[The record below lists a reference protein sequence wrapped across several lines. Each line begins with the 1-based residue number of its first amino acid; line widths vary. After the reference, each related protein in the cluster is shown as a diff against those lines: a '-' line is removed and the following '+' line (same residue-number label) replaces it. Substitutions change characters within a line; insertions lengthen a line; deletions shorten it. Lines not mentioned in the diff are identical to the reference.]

1 MSTTRRLDGEP
12 HDGVQWAWLVMGC
25 LAAIDAIWAWRAG
38 FQFRGFRQLLPPLAG
53 FLALGIICGHGA
65 RGRRLRDLGHYAA
78 LWLAFAVVVNVAS
91 YLAATMR
98 LPLCDGQLCALDNS
112 MGFHWLRWF
121 SFVRGSHVAN
131 LVLPRIYSSI
141 ILQAF
146 ASVVFFALIGSTER
160 NRELFWIALV
170 AAIATVAISG
180 FAPALGPMT
189 ADAVPKW
196 TTTLMKIRAGTMHR
210 ATFSTMP
217 GIIAFPSFH
226 TVLAAVFVYVHR
238 PPFKTF
244 IPIAA
249 VNALMLAA
257 TPFLGHHY
265 LTDVVGGLA
274 VTVVAIVAYRIAT
287 APALERSSMDARP
300 ALAIQRANR
309 S

>member
-1 MSTTRRLDGEP
+1 MSTTRRPSGEP
-12 HDGVQWAWLVMGC
+12 HDGVQWAWLVIGC

-38 FQFRGFRQLLPPLAG
+38 FRFEGFRQLLPPLAG
-53 FLALGIICGHGA
+53 FLALGIVCGYSV
-65 RGRRLRDLGHYAA
+65 RIRWLRDLGHYAA

-98 LPLCDGQLCALDNS
+98 LPLCDGQLSALDQLI
-112 MGFHWLRWF
+112 GFQWLPWF
-121 SFVRGSHVAN
+121 SFLRGSHVAN
-131 LVLPRIYSSI
+131 LVLPSIYSSI

-160 NRELFWIALV
+160 NRELFWIALF

-180 FAPALGPMT
+180 FVPALGPMT
-189 ADAVPKW
+189 ADSVPKW
-196 TTTLMKIRAGTMHR
+196 TTTLLKIRAGTLHR

-226 TVLAAVFVYVHR
+226 TVLAMVFVYVHR

-249 VNALMLAA
+249 INALMLAA

-265 LTDVVGGLA
+265 LTDVIGGVA
-274 VTVVAIVAYRIAT
+274 VTVIAIVAYRIAT
-287 APALERSSMDARP
+287 APALEQAGMQTRP